1 MVTQYSSG
9 KKAEIMESA
18 LRIFK
23 QKGLEKASVRDI
35 MKDAGYGIGTFYLY
49 YADKKDLKEQIVLK
63 KSIDIIIN
71 AEEHCTGIDPV
82 ERYISFVDYIIDYL
96 IANPFELELLRDN
109 ITWALYTEI
118 ENDKRLIEADS
129 TLKFILNKY
138 ENLFSNTY
146 SESQQLYI
154 LSLTLEI
161 MMSTCTSALMEESI
175 L

>member
-1 MVTQYSSG
+1 MVTQYASG

-82 ERYISFVDYIIDYL
+82 ERYISFVDYFYIYSVHSYHNYSC
-96 IANPFELELLRDN
+96 NPVLSG
-109 ITWALYTEI
+109 A
-118 ENDKRLIEADS
+118 AQ
-129 TLKFILNKY
+129 LN
-138 ENLFSNTY
+138 
-146 SESQQLYI
+146 
-154 LSLTLEI
+154 
-161 MMSTCTSALMEESI
+161 
-175 L
+175 

>member
-1 MVTQYSSG
+1 MVTQYASG

-96 IANPFELELLRDN
+96 IAVS
-109 ITWALYTEI
+109 YTH
-118 ENDKRLIEADS
+118 
-129 TLKFILNKY
+129 
-138 ENLFSNTY
+138 
-146 SESQQLYI
+146 
-154 LSLTLEI
+154 LTLP
-161 MMSTCTSALMEESI
+161 TI
-175 L
+175 LRV